1 MRIVGN
7 VHPTWDV
14 GRLTFD
20 SLRACFPS
28 MSRVK
33 CPMSHVRCLGFLGL
47 LLTFVTS
54 AHAEHRSID
63 LESLRIII
71 DSDWAQQGASGYF
84 PVRFDITNLGEARE
98 IVLIATQ
105 QHWFRTKSRSVF
117 GALDNGRIDI
127 RQSISLKRGDRV
139 KFTMALPVF
148 AEESFQFHLE
158 ENGRRV
164 QAFSSSESFQGGH
177 TSSESPVLT
186 VTSPSSPLALLVTP
200 RPIYHSGMFP
210 MPTRMPP
217 PAAGGGGI
225 IAVATGPSPVPGLP
239 PLDFSLEPERLPTN
253 WIGFTSLRA
262 VLIGPSEW
270 RQLNPAQQEALR
282 TWTAAG
288 GDLLLVDGTPDT
300 IFPADQRPIGLGH
313 FSSVLPY
320 FLGHL
325 HLLKSEDIRERGF
338 ENTLLA
344 VDSAVPIYDM
354 SLPAVRSRDWSWIGE
369 RGFRL
374 PIEGVGEVPTRAYL
388 LILFLFVLVIGPL
401 NYIYLWRK
409 KRQVLLV
416 VTVPLFSIAFI
427 ALLTGYAFFLQGFGV
442 RSRVVTF
449 TVLDQNSKRAATR
462 SSASLYPGGFR
473 PSGGVRFTSDAAIFP
488 MGIDGTGPRGNMT
501 LDLTQEQR
509 WQTGFLRAR
518 TPGNFDQI
526 SVRPARERMSIRREG
541 DRLQVVNGL
550 GAPLR
555 QLVYRDG
562 GQTWSLGTKV
572 SAGGKADLKADKS
585 KPADM
590 FGKYLNDAGVT
601 RPKFQNIVD
610 NQPDHSY
617 LAVLETSPF
626 WDPGVANA
634 DERQS
639 FHLVLGY
646 LDEQP

>member
-1 MRIVGN
+1 
-7 VHPTWDV
+7 
-14 GRLTFD
+14 
-20 SLRACFPS
+20 
-28 MSRVK
+28 
-33 CPMSHVRCLGFLGL
+33 
-47 LLTFVTS
+47 
-54 AHAEHRSID
+54 
-63 LESLRIII
+63 
-71 DSDWAQQGASGYF
+71 
-84 PVRFDITNLGEARE
+84 VRFDITNLGEARE

-105 QHWFRTKSRSVF
+105 QHWFRATTRRSVF
-117 GALDNGRIDI
+117 GGLDNGRIDI

-177 TSSESPVLT
+177 TSAEAPVLT
-186 VTSPSSPLALLVTP
+186 VTSPSSPLAALVRP
-200 RPIYHSGMFP
+200 RPIYYPGMFLP
-210 MPTRMPP
+210 PGRMPL
-217 PAAGGGGI
+217 PATGSSIGGG
-225 IAVATGPSPVPGLP
+225 SP

-270 RQLNPAQQEALR
+270 KQLNPAQQEALR
-282 TWTAAG
+282 TWIAAG
-288 GDLLLVDGTPDT
+288 GDLLLVDGTQET

-473 PSGGVRFTSDAAIFP
+473 PSGGVRFTADAAIFP
-488 MGIDGTGPRGNMT
+488 MESTAPDRGGT
-501 LDLTQEQR
+501 
-509 WQTGFLRAR
+509 
-518 TPGNFDQI
+518 
-526 SVRPARERMSIRREG
+526 
-541 DRLQVVNGL
+541 
-550 GAPLR
+550 
-555 QLVYRDG
+555 
-562 GQTWSLGTKV
+562 
-572 SAGGKADLKADKS
+572 
-585 KPADM
+585 
-590 FGKYLNDAGVT
+590 
-601 RPKFQNIVD
+601 
-610 NQPDHSY
+610 
-617 LAVLETSPF
+617 
-626 WDPGVANA
+626 
-634 DERQS
+634 
-639 FHLVLGY
+639 
-646 LDEQP
+646 